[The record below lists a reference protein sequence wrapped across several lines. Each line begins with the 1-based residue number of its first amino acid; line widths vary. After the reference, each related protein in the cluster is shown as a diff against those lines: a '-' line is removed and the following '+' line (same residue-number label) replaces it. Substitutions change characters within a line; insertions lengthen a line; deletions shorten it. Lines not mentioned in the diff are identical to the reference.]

1 MGRQRLHVRRQL
13 LDGLLL
19 LCNLLWELGH
29 NLLLQAELLALM
41 VGLHEPETAYLH
53 FQRQLF
59 LDTRVT
65 RADGH
70 NLTVGKGD
78 FIHVVAGAGRGFRCD
93 NLRNYPLFRLHRL
106 PEIGVKRPLRHIA
119 IDVDGLILIALPLDS
134 TLALCQISGPP
145 RAVSVVRGGQ
155 TRLDVHASAH
165 HLSGTHKNTDLPG
178 VYLCKQFLLFYLR
191 IRVMDERNL
200 FRRHPTGNQFSAYI
214 IIDIKLWNF
223 FGIPCA
229 FGRFSAF
236 WSGNITE
243 NQLGEFFR
251 IALPPDTEDV
261 LDTFVHLGSRF
272 VRQGGVNDS
281 LIQSQ
286 FPPVAGYLQHIVPR
300 GVYRLG
306 VDKSGPSGQVLHH
319 FFLDFRGLAGAD
331 VVLHLRNRE
340 IQLVRRFDVGK
351 QFD

>member
-78 FIHVVAGAGRGFRCD
+78 FIHVVAGADRGFRRD

-119 IDVDGLILIALPLDS
+119 IDMNSFILIALPLDS

-145 RAVSVVRGGQ
+145 RAVSVVRGDQ

-165 HLSGTHKNTDLPG
+165 
-178 VYLCKQFLLFYLR
+178 
-191 IRVMDERNL
+191 RN
-200 FRRHPTGNQFSAYI
+200 Q
-214 IIDIKLWNF
+214 NF
-223 FGIPCA
+223 
-229 FGRFSAF
+229 
-236 WSGNITE
+236 
-243 NQLGEFFR
+243 
-251 IALPPDTEDV
+251 
-261 LDTFVHLGSRF
+261 
-272 VRQGGVNDS
+272 
-281 LIQSQ
+281 
-286 FPPVAGYLQHIVPR
+286 
-300 GVYRLG
+300 
-306 VDKSGPSGQVLHH
+306 
-319 FFLDFRGLAGAD
+319 
-331 VVLHLRNRE
+331 
-340 IQLVRRFDVGK
+340 
-351 QFD
+351 